1 MKTLAGNQLYWLVKR
16 EFWEHRG
23 GFLWA
28 PLVTGGIFLLLNIMG
43 IITAEVIG
51 ARHGIHIGELGAAKQ
66 HFGGGN
72 LQSVISQMD
81 AGDMSQVG
89 MALDMAMYSSM
100 ALIFVVLGFVVFF
113 YCLGAIHDERR
124 DRSILFWKSLPLSD
138 TETVLSKVV
147 SATLVAPVI
156 ATVAGIAAGIL
167 QLLIVA
173 TTLSFHGIHVWQ
185 LLMLAHPVRVT
196 LNMIG
201 HIPLYLLW
209 ALPSV
214 GWLMACSAWA
224 RTKPFL
230 WAIALPVATGLLVT
244 WFGIM
249 GLFNLSAG
257 WFWQNIVARALFSA
271 FPGASLLAS
280 DDLIHTGN
288 NNLDFMNLGNT
299 YHLLGSVNLWV
310 GVAAGAAL
318 IAVAIWFR
326 RWRDE
331 G

>member
-1 MKTLAGNQLYWLVKR
+1 MKTLVGNNTTGSNLFWLVKR

-23 GFLWA
+23 GFFWA
-28 PLVTGGIFLLLNIMG
+28 PLVTGGVFLLLNIMG

-51 ARHGIHIGELGAAKQ
+51 ARHGISIGASGKLRD
-66 HFGGGN
+66 
-72 LQSVISQMD
+72 VISQMD

-113 YCLGAIHDERR
+113 YCLGAIYDERR

-138 TETVLSKVV
+138 TETVLSKVI

-156 ATVAGIAAGIL
+156 ATLAGIAAGIL
-167 QLLIVA
+167 QLLLVA
-173 TTLSFHGIHVWQ
+173 VTLSFHGINVWQ

-271 FPGASLLAS
+271 FPGASLIAS
-280 DDLIHTGN
+280 DGVIHTGN

-299 YHLLGSVNLWV
+299 YQLLGSVNLWI

-318 IAVAIWFR
+318 IAAAIWFR
-326 RWRDE
+326 RQRDE